1 MRFLVSMCRVTVIP
15 ACILLCLGQRV
26 SVSAKGI
33 EGVDQISDNAIFQ
46 LDVAWQ
52 PEGRA
57 SKELARENIS
67 QFGQD
72 AILRLLADLGLQ
84 VQTQR
89 EENLDRR
96 IPDQSKR
103 AKELPQLTRMADLN
117 DQPLIYHGIEIEQ
130 VKRECEDALL
140 VIRSEKER
148 NLLHSIHAAALKA
161 LQLRGEIILYRYP
174 PPPAPGG
181 LQLIY
186 TIRVTSSAS
195 SNARYGSLGQFDTR
209 SLYTFWD
216 DLSVG
221 AQQWEQWRNRLQ
233 NGKYIPIVTEFPQL
247 STLAVVDEGTVA
259 YKTDSLPLLLGE
271 CERALL
277 VVHNERA
284 RKLLQNLILASTTAI
299 KTNSEIAI
307 FSSGVGKLGDI
318 HDK

>member
-1 MRFLVSMCRVTVIP
+1 MGFLVSMCRVTVIP

-103 AKELPQLTRMADLN
+103 AKELPQLTPMADLK
-117 DQPLIYHGIEIEQ
+117 DQPVSYRRMDIEEG
-130 VKRECEDALL
+130 KRACDE
-140 VIRSEKER
+140 
-148 NLLHSIHAAALKA
+148 A
-161 LQLRGEIILYRYP
+161 LQGI
-174 PPPAPGG
+174 
-181 LQLIY
+181 
-186 TIRVTSSAS
+186 
-195 SNARYGSLGQFDTR
+195 
-209 SLYTFWD
+209 
-216 DLSVG
+216 
-221 AQQWEQWRNRLQ
+221 
-233 NGKYIPIVTEFPQL
+233 
-247 STLAVVDEGTVA
+247 
-259 YKTDSLPLLLGE
+259 
-271 CERALL
+271 
-277 VVHNERA
+277 
-284 RKLLQNLILASTTAI
+284 
-299 KTNSEIAI
+299 
-307 FSSGVGKLGDI
+307 
-318 HDK
+318 